1 MTFVMA
7 NHFLDINF
15 VHWTQEYLILKRD
28 LYTADFRFGW
38 MTEDYR
44 KKMLACCDEGR
55 NKLTSLKFNSINI

>member
-15 VHWTQEYLILKRD
+15 VHWNQEYLILKRD

-38 MTEDYR
+38 MIEDYR
-44 KKMLACCDEGR
+44 KKEAGWL
-55 NKLTSLKFNSINI
+55 